1 MSTALCER
9 CDVMPESIAQRRL
22 PVISG
27 DRRLAKADLRKAETD
42 PWREQIGQAIERV
55 KERSGLS
62 LKEFADA
69 CHRNERQVSRWFD
82 GTEHPQIAAI
92 FAVEFLRPLLL
103 VVLAELA
110 GDAVEIETVVRVRR
124 QQRLA

>member
-1 MSTALCER
+1 MPSTVPDQL
-9 CDVMPESIAQRRL
+9 L
-22 PVISG
+22 PVISA
-27 DRRLAKADLRKAETD
+27 DRRMAKADLRKTEME
-42 PWREQIGQAIERV
+42 PWREQIGQAIQRV
-55 KERSGLS
+55 KDRSGLS

-69 CHRNERQVSRWFD
+69 VQRNERQVSRWFD

-92 FAVEFLRPLLL
+92 FAVETLRGLLI

-124 QQRLA
+124 QQSA

>member
-1 MSTALCER
+1 
-9 CDVMPESIAQRRL
+9 MPESITQPRL

-27 DRRLAKADLRKAETD
+27 ERSIVKADLRKAEME
-42 PWREQIGQAIERV
+42 PWREQIGQAIQRV
-55 KERSGLS
+55 KDRSGLS

-69 CHRNERQVSRWFD
+69 VQRNERQVSRWFD

-92 FAVEFLRPLLL
+92 FAVETLRGLLI

-124 QQRLA
+124 QQSA